1 MEGGGQ
7 HLTRRFL
14 VCSVPVEGEQGQLFQ
29 LTVTVILAFSVEPV
43 SLPEACDT

>member
-14 VCSVPVEGEQGQLFQ
+14 VCSVPVEGEQGQLLQ

-43 SLPEACDT
+43 SLPEVGDN